1 MSGYLLDANVI
12 SELTKAAPAPQV
24 VTFLTQQ
31 YDLWL
36 SVIVIHELEV
46 GVQGMPGGQRRDI
59 VSAVYRTFIGQHASR
74 VLPVG
79 RTAAERAAQ
88 LRAQARRAG
97 HTLHLA
103 DALIAGT
110 ALVHELILATH
121 NVRDFA
127 ALDIELVD
135 PWESP

>member
-12 SELTKAAPAPQV
+12 SELTKAPPAPQV

-36 SVIVIHELEV
+36 SVIVIHELEF
-46 GVQGMPGGQRRDI
+46 GVQGMPDGQRRDR
-59 VSAVYRTFIGQHASR
+59 VSAFYRTFIDQHADR
-74 VLPVG
+74 VLPVE
-79 RTAAERAAQ
+79 RAVAEHAAQ

-97 HTLHLA
+97 RDLRLA

-110 ALVHELILATH
+110 AIVHDLILATR
-121 NVRDFA
+121 NVKDVA
-127 ALDIELVD
+127 ALDVD
-135 PWESP
+135 VVNPWEFR

>member
-36 SVIVIHELEV
+36 SVIVIHELEF
-46 GVQGMPGGQRRDI
+46 GVQGMPDGQRRDR
-59 VSAVYRTFIGQHASR
+59 VSAVYRTLFDSLSSR
-74 VLPVG
+74 VLLVDL
-79 RTAAERAAQ
+79 TIAERAAQ

-121 NVRDFA
+121 NAKDFT
-127 ALDIELVD
+127 ALDIEFVD

>member
-12 SELTKAAPAPQV
+12 SELTKAPPAPQV

-59 VSAVYRTFIGQHASR
+59 VSAVYRTLIDQHASR

-110 ALVHELILATH
+110 ASVHELILATH